1 MRTFY
6 LDARRMTYRLA
17 AGSLVSI
24 TAESLDE
31 WLDGRRRNERP
42 LCELLLAFPA
52 GVLCQIRYH
61 LEKPH
66 IFKVFLDIRPVSQVN
81 TRATGS
87 DLARSE
93 HEQRGFG

>member
-1 MRTFY
+1 MPHR
-6 LDARRMTYRLA
+6 ARRCEKSLPSLQGLGPFTKLTQDPHPGLDCVALRALLSNPLQDSFNLEPRLA
-17 AGSLVSI
+17 
-24 TAESLDE
+24 
-31 WLDGRRRNERP
+31 GRT
-42 LCELLLAFPA
+42 
-52 GVLCQIRYH
+52 V
-61 LEKPH
+61 EKPH

>member
-31 WLDGRRRNERP
+31 GLDGRRRNERP
-42 LCELLLAFPA
+42 LCELLLAFPT

-61 LEKPH
+61 YFC
-66 IFKVFLDIRPVSQVN
+66 IFVFNILP
-81 TRATGS
+81 AKY
-87 DLARSE
+87 
-93 HEQRGFG
+93 